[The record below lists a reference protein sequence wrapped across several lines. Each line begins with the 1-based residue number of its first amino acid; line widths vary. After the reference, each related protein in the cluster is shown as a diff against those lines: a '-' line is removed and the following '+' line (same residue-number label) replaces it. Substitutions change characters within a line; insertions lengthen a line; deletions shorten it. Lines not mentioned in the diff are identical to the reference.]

1 MVLLKVLILFW
12 VPLLLLLV
20 LLPKNAAATSSSLV
34 DPSPSSCEAVN
45 DDDAGGEPNWEQI
58 EAKVEQAVT
67 GVTREV
73 ASSNISNHQIY

>member
-1 MVLLKVLILFW
+1 MLLFP
-12 VPLLLLLV
+12 VPLLL
-20 LLPKNAAATSSSLV
+20 LLPKNAAATTSSLVV

-45 DDDAGGEPNWEQI
+45 DYAGRPNWEQI

-73 ASSNISNHQIY
+73 ASSNMSNHQIY

>member
-1 MVLLKVLILFW
+1 MLLFP
-12 VPLLLLLV
+12 VPLLLLL
-20 LLPKNAAATSSSLV
+20 LPKNAATTTSSLVV

-45 DDDAGGEPNWEQI
+45 NDDAGLGEPNWEQI

>member
-1 MVLLKVLILFW
+1 MDKVLILNW
-12 VPLLLLLV
+12 LPLLLLLH

-45 DDDAGGEPNWEQI
+45 DDYAGRPNWEQI
-58 EAKVEQAVT
+58 EAKVEQAVA

-73 ASSNISNHQIY
+73 VPSSI